1 MLAVVTAYDTVAT
14 VFRKNIAIWREHR
27 TVRGQQIVWEQGQ
40 AMLDLMDKRT
50 MQLAASAK
58 SSADFVRKNMRPL
71 KWTGSAKCADLSK
84 LIEDGP
90 GDYVFT
96 ETLPENISPAVAL
109 LLELLRLIKS
119 ATCDVD
125 DPVALDGL
133 AVVKE
138 RVTVLVCEY
147 ERYFPRSEICRV
159 SHIMLHVVDMVHRW
173 NNVRNFWC
181 FLTERYAHHIIYT
194 HGCNRIN
201 TVATVC

>member
-1 MLAVVTAYDTVAT
+1 M
-14 VFRKNIAIWREHR
+14 
-27 TVRGQQIVWEQGQ
+27 RGQQINWEQGE
-40 AMLDLMDKRT
+40 AMLDRLDKRT

-58 SSADFVRKNMRPL
+58 SSADFVRKGMRPL

-90 GDYVFT
+90 GDYIFT
-96 ETLPENISPAVAL
+96 ETLPDDISRAVAL
-109 LLELLRLIKS
+109 LLEVLRLLKA

-125 DPVALDGL
+125 DPVAEEGL

-138 RVTVLVCEY
+138 RVTILVCEY
-147 ERYFPRSEICRV
+147 ERYFPRSEVCRV

-181 FLTERYAHHIIYT
+181 FLTERYASHNIHD
-194 HGCNRIN
+194 HGCNRFYR
-201 TVATVC
+201 VASVVLQLYPFIYGCNRSRLFPGLWAG